1 MSRRLQERH
10 RSLREAEVFLEDVP
24 RAGSFRVALVWPN
37 LYFVGMS
44 NLGFQAVYRLLNRT
58 PDVVCERAFLPDD
71 EDKAELERTGSPL
84 VSFET
89 GTPLRDFDAVAFSI
103 SFENDY
109 LHVLQVLRLAGIP
122 LRAKD
127 RGPRDPVV
135 ILGGAAMFLNPEPLA
150 PFADLVAVGEGE
162 PMVPRMMEALLGA
175 ADPRKGLEALQP
187 KDGFYVPSRYEVR
200 YHADGTVAAYDG
212 PGRVT
217 RQRGWPGAM
226 GFPQSVILTPHTEM
240 SMKYMVE
247 ISRGCPCMC
256 RFCWAGYNY
265 LPVRGFTRSEL
276 VARARE
282 VRAVARK
289 IGLVSTAVCDHPEI
303 DGIVDDLAAMDYEV
317 SVASLRLDDL
327 TPQFVFKLA
336 DTGVQGLT
344 LAPECGSDRMRRILN
359 KQFTNAEILDKA
371 TWIFENG
378 IQNLKL
384 YYMVGPALRGARG
397 RRGDRRPH
405 RPDPRADARGRA
417 RPRPDRAHPPV
428 GEPLRAEAGDALPVA
443 AHGGPEGDRPQA
455 PVPAE
460 GLRPDAERGRGHQER
475 ADGRRAVGARPRRPA
490 RGGRPRAPG
499 DAGAR
504 PQARARA
511 RRASTR
517 PSTSSAAGRRTRSC
531 PGTSSTTGSARTTSG
546 RSSSSSRAGA
556 ALAALPRDPGLH
568 PLRRLRRDAEPL
580 LPLPEKWK
588 GRETRPST
596 GGQPTP
602 AEAAPGPPGS
612 ATPGG
617 CASSA
622 RRRPSPPRP
631 SSTRRRGRRPRRCR
645 PRRGRAAPPRRRRA
659 RSPGVSTPRRCMKP
673 KGS

>member
-1 MSRRLQERH
+1 MSKRLQERH
-10 RSLREAEVFLEDVP
+10 TRLREAEVFLEDVP
-24 RAGSFRVALVWPN
+24 RHGSFRVALVWPN

-71 EDKAELERTGSPL
+71 EDTLELERTGSPL

-89 GTPLRDFDAVAFSI
+89 GKPLRDFDAIAFSI

-127 RGPRDPVV
+127 RGPRDPLV

-162 PMVPRMMEALLGA
+162 PIVPRMMEALLGG
-175 ADPRKGLEALQP
+175 ADPRKGLESLQP
-187 KDGFYVPSRYEVR
+187 KDGFYIPKHYDVR

-212 PGRVT
+212 PGRIT

-265 LPVRGFTRSEL
+265 LPVRGFTRAEL

-282 VRAVARK
+282 VRGITGK

-303 DGIVDDLAAMDYEV
+303 DGIVDDLAGMDYEV

-344 LAPECGSDRMRRILN
+344 LAPECGSDRMRQILN

-371 TWIFENG
+371 SWIFENG
-378 IQNLKL
+378 IENLKL
-384 YYMVGPALRGARG
+384 YYMVGLPFERHEDVEAIVTLTDQIRERMLQVARG
-397 RRGDRRPH
+397 R
-405 RPDPRADARGRA
+405 GRIG
-417 RPRPDRAHPPV
+417 RIHPSVNPFI
-428 GEPLRAEAGDALPVA
+428 PK
-443 AHGGPEGDRPQA
+443 
-455 PVPAE
+455 
-460 GLRPDAERGRGHQER
+460 
-475 ADGRRAVGARPRRPA
+475 
-490 RGGRPRAPG
+490 
-499 DAGAR
+499 
-504 PQARARA
+504 
-511 RRASTR
+511 
-517 PSTSSAAGRRTRSC
+517 
-531 PGTSSTTGSARTTSG
+531 PGTPYQWLPMEDPKETDRKLQYLRKAFSRMPNVDAICKSART
-546 RSSSSSRAGA
+546 GA
-556 ALAALPRDPGLH
+556 VQSVLAAADRRVSGALELAVTQGLDFKRALRETGLDPAFYLFRRRPKDEILPWDLVDNGVSKDYFWRELVKSEREQLSLH
-568 PLRRLRRDAEPL
+568 CPEIQGCIRCGVCIETPNPSYA
-580 LPLPEKWK
+580 LPEKWK
-588 GRETRPST
+588 GR
-596 GGQPTP
+596 
-602 AEAAPGPPGS
+602 
-612 ATPGG
+612 ATLPLYEKLG
-617 CASSA
+617 
-622 RRRPSPPRP
+622 
-631 SSTRRRGRRPRRCR
+631 
-645 PRRGRAAPPRRRRA
+645 A
-659 RSPGVSTPRRCMKP
+659 RSA
-673 KGS
+673 